1 MLDGLF
7 RVSFKLLAKNFTN
20 YHNFTGFSCGAYIL
34 VSSIYISECS
44 EQNIRGTLGNMMSLM
59 MNLGLLYTNGV
70 EILLHWTVMTGTCLI
85 FPILIL
91 VAMPFMPESP
101 VFLMSKQREEDARK
115 TLKRLRSP
123 QYDINKEINQI
134 KKSLAE
140 KQAVGS
146 ASVKD
151 MVTRREYFLP
161 MIVGIMLFL
170 IQAMSG
176 LDAITFYLGD
186 IYIHAGTGI
195 DPALQATLASLC
207 MVTL

>member
-1 MLDGLF
+1 
-7 RVSFKLLAKNFTN
+7 
-20 YHNFTGFSCGAYIL
+20 
-34 VSSIYISECS
+34 
-44 EQNIRGTLGNMMSLM
+44 MMD
-59 MNLGLLYTNGV
+59 LGLLYTNGIN
-70 EILLHWTVMTGTCLI
+70 ILVHWTVMTGTCLI

-101 VFLMSKQREEDARK
+101 VFLMSKQRDSEARK
-115 TLKRLRSP
+115 TLEILRGP
-123 QYDINKEINQI
+123 QFDVQEEINQI
-134 KKSLAE
+134 RSSIAE

-151 MVTRREYFLP
+151 MVTKREYFLP
-161 MIVGIMLFL
+161 IIVGLMLFL

-186 IYIHAGTGI
+186 IYIHAETGI

>member
-1 MLDGLF
+1 M
-7 RVSFKLLAKNFTN
+7 
-20 YHNFTGFSCGAYIL
+20 
-34 VSSIYISECS
+34 SSIYISECS

-59 MNLGLLYTNGV
+59 MNLGLLYTNSI
-70 EILLHWTVMTGTCLI
+70 EILVHWTALTGTCLI

-101 VFLMSKQREEDARK
+101 VFLMSRQREEDARRA
-115 TLKRLRSP
+115 LKILRSP
-123 QYDINKEINQI
+123 QHDVDKEINQI
-134 KKSLAE
+134 SKSLAE

-161 MIVGIMLFL
+161 SIVGIMLFL

-195 DPALQATLASLC
+195 NPALQATLASLC

>member
-1 MLDGLF
+1 MQ
-7 RVSFKLLAKNFTN
+7 
-20 YHNFTGFSCGAYIL
+20 
-34 VSSIYISECS
+34 E
-44 EQNIRGTLGNMMSLM
+44 
-59 MNLGLLYTNGV
+59 
-70 EILLHWTVMTGTCLI
+70 
-85 FPILIL
+85 
-91 VAMPFMPESP
+91 
-101 VFLMSKQREEDARK
+101 K